1 MFFYVHL
8 CIDFGERDREM
19 DREREK
25 ERKRKREREKEKERG
40 SVHIFYTQCM
50 IRNVFCVKC
59 VRVCTSV
66 ISVCVFVF
74 VYYVPAVPIS
84 WMERQ
89 SAGSISSI

>member
-8 CIDFGERDREM
+8 CIDFGERDREL
-19 DREREK
+19 DREERERQ
-25 ERKRKREREKEKERG
+25 ETEREKEKERG
-40 SVHIFYTQCM
+40 SMCM
-50 IRNVFCVKC
+50 P
-59 VRVCTSV
+59 V
-66 ISVCVFVF
+66 ISVCVFVC